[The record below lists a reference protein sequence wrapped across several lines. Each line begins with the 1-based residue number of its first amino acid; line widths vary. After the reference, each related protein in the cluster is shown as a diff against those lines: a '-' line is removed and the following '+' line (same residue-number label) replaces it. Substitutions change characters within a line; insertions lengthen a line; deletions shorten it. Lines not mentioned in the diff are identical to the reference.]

1 MTDILAVNIRERLW
15 HAMRSDLAAFLP
27 KVIDRGLL
35 MCPGCGRML
44 RFDDF
49 SLEHLIPQQV
59 VRSDPPN
66 VRQNPATPVNV
77 RAGNLLLCKTSLKLD
92 GNVIS
97 ANGCNGWKGRMYD
110 GRIAELLS
118 TQWFGRK
125 QFTTRHIIGAIGVSY
140 LALVGRYGYRIALI
154 ESGAL
159 CRRQFFQP
167 DHFAS
172 GMPMSSQIVLAGSF
186 AEPPPPTASLWSSPF
201 AFKFLPHACLIVARS
216 FSISVPVSR
225 NPEAPIALR
234 LPFVPSRY
242 RLRPDF
248 RTFFD

>member
-15 HAMRSDLAAFLP
+15 HAMRSDLAVFLP
-27 KVIDRGLL
+27 EVIDRELL

-44 RFDDF
+44 PFGDF

-59 VRSDPPN
+59 LRSDPPN

-77 RAGNLLLCKTSLKLD
+77 RAGNLLLCKKPLKL
-92 GNVIS
+92 GGQVINE
-97 ANGCNGWKGRMYD
+97 NGCNGWKGRMYD

-118 TQWFGRK
+118 IQRLGRNPV
-125 QFTTRHIIGAIGVSY
+125 TTRHIIGAISVSY

-167 DHFAS
+167 DRFAS
-172 GMPMSSQIVLAGSF
+172 GMPLSSQIVMAGSL

-201 AFKFLPHACLIVARS
+201 AFKFLPHACLIAARS
-216 FSISVPVSR
+216 FSVNVPVSR

-242 RLRPDF
+242 KLRPDF
-248 RTFFD
+248 RTFFE